1 MSVEIHF
8 FSRAEKNIA
17 DAFSYYEN
25 ESHGLGEALLMV
37 VEDAIKNISDFPEMY
52 QKVYGDLRRARVH
65 RFPYAVFYLY
75 EQGEAI
81 ILNVLNTRQ
90 DIDSLFDESH

>member
-1 MSVEIHF
+1 MSVEVHF

-25 ESHGLGEALLMV
+25 ESQGLGEAFLMV
-37 VEDAIKNISDFPEMY
+37 VEDAIKNISDFPAMY
-52 QKVYGDLRRARVH
+52 QKVYGDVRRARVH
-65 RFPYAVFYLY
+65 RFPYGVFYLY

-81 ILNVLNTRQ
+81 VLNVLNTKQ
-90 DIDSLFDESH
+90 DIDSLFHESH